1 MYFPSIKSIVS
12 NNKNERYFKKPTT
25 SIVLNFL
32 QVCPSVPSFAF
43 LVLIIIIIPFNV
55 LSDYFY
61 VLLSVEEVPTFKIL
75 IKFLSLLF

>member
-43 LVLIIIIIPFNV
+43 LVLIIIPFNV

-61 VLLSVEEVPTFKIL
+61 VLLSVEEIPTFKIL

>member
-32 QVCPSVPSFAF
+32 QVCPSVPSFVF
-43 LVLIIIIIPFNV
+43 LVLIIIPFNV

>member
-12 NNKNERYFKKPTT
+12 NNKNERYFKKPTI

-43 LVLIIIIIPFNV
+43 LVLIIIIPFNV

>member
-43 LVLIIIIIPFNV
+43 LVLIIIPFNV

-61 VLLSVEEVPTFKIL
+61 VLLSVGEVPSFKIL

>member
-43 LVLIIIIIPFNV
+43 LVLIIIPFNV

>member
-32 QVCPSVPSFAF
+32 HVCPSVPSFAF
-43 LVLIIIIIPFNV
+43 LVLIIIPFNV

>member
-12 NNKNERYFKKPTT
+12 NNKNERYFNKPTT

-43 LVLIIIIIPFNV
+43 LVLIIIPFNV

>member
-1 MYFPSIKSIVS
+1 MYLPSIKSIVS

-43 LVLIIIIIPFNV
+43 LVLIIIPFNV